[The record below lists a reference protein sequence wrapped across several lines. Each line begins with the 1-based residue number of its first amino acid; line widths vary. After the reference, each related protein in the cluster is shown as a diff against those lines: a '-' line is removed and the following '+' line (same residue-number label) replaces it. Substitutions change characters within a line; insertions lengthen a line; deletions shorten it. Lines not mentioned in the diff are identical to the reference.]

1 MKIIVP
7 VKYSLNVYEL
17 KIDPSTRKPQLE
29 AATYT
34 LGDID
39 KNAIEEAIRIKEK
52 QGGQVIAVCLGPE
65 KAALE
70 LKRALAMGA
79 DEAYLITL
87 KDTQYIDTRTTS
99 KILAKFISDKLKE
112 FDLIICGELSLD
124 GISGQIGPRLAE
136 LLGIPIITHVRR
148 IISLGDGK
156 IVVERDAGD
165 SYETVETMLPAI
177 ITVTKEINE
186 PRIPSL
192 RMIMLARKKPLHK
205 IALDELMKPEGNTI
219 DIISIEAP
227 KMERKKIIIKEE
239 NIDEAVK
246 KLVEYL
252 RKEGVI

>member
-1 MKIIVP
+1 MG
-7 VKYSLNVYEL
+7 SEMC
-17 KIDPSTRKPQLE
+17 
-29 AATYT
+29 
-34 LGDID
+34 
-39 KNAIEEAIRIKEK
+39 IR
-52 QGGQVIAVCLGPE
+52 
-65 KAALE
+65 
-70 LKRALAMGA
+70 
-79 DEAYLITL
+79 D
-87 KDTQYIDTRTTS
+87 S
-99 KILAKFISDKLKE
+99 
-112 FDLIICGELSLD
+112 

-165 SYETVETMLPAI
+165 SYETVETTLPAI

-205 IALDELMKPEGNTI
+205 IALDELMKPEENTI

-239 NIDEAVK
+239 AIDEAVK